1 MRTTELSLA
10 CICLLA
16 TASGCVSPPSARM
29 PSPVA
34 PLPASAPLS
43 PQPALLPPPPTAL
56 AAQPASLI
64 VPTAVL
70 PVPSLNPARP
80 QPGPVAQTDPLDQFM
95 ADRPEAGRLLHQ
107 HPALAQWFRTE
118 WNRPAAF
125 PIIWDNQ
132 PPQTS
137 PVAENSSSSQTH
149 FTSIRVS
156 PKLSPVDQLMGLCYE
171 TCNAEGRPRINS
183 LALQAATGKIT
194 RTEFTEGIAEAEF
207 GANLRL
213 RQTFPVLLP
222 LSRDE
227 IAHDILYQNMLQV
240 PLTYA
245 AYQAWNLRTHNENYQ
260 HAQELYGREYDEL
273 VKRGPTAVP
282 SADPGT
288 GSTGGGH

>member
-1 MRTTELSLA
+1 MRPTELSLV
-10 CICLLA
+10 CVCLLA
-16 TASGCVSPPSARM
+16 AASGCVSPPRM
-29 PSPVA
+29 QRPVV
-34 PLPASAPLS
+34 PLPAAAP
-43 PQPALLPPPPTAL
+43 LPPPPMASAAPPPPVAVPRAAL
-56 AAQPASLI
+56 A
-64 VPTAVL
+64 
-70 PVPSLNPARP
+70 VPSLELARP
-80 QPGPVAQTDPLDQFM
+80 QPAPVVETGPLDQFM
-95 ADRPEAGRLLHQ
+95 ADRPEAGHLLRQ

-132 PPQTS
+132 PPKTS

-194 RTEFTEGIAEAEF
+194 RTEFAEGIAEAEY

-227 IAHDILYQNMLQV
+227 IAHDILYQNVLQI
-240 PLTYA
+240 PPTYA
-245 AYQAWNLRTHNENYQ
+245 AYQAWNLRTHNENFQ

-282 SADPGT
+282 SADPGA